1 MDLRRQLNPSFVRPK
16 EAKVFVGQMGYI
28 PVTLAQ
34 RTASCLVVIADIYN
48 VLMVWI
54 VIYQEL
60 EI

>member
-34 RTASCLVVIADIYN
+34 RTASCLVVIADIYK

-54 VIYQEL
+54 VMY
-60 EI
+60 